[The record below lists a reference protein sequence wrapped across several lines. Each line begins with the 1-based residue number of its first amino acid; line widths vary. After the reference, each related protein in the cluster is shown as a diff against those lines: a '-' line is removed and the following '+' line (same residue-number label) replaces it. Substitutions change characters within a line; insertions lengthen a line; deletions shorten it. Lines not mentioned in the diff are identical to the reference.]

1 MARIIT
7 ILRPPVAPVR
17 STRHPA
23 VAALL
28 VVLSAGTVGAQT
40 PARAGAPAAA
50 TAAATAATPAAA
62 PAPTAPTR
70 IRESWTADRR
80 GFVVGDIVTV
90 LVDDYTISTAVKENL
105 ATDTRTRDL
114 SADVSLPQALS
125 KGAGLTA
132 KNSADQQERG
142 TARRENRFQNEMS
155 VRVIAVGPNGLLQVK
170 GTKSIN
176 VDKAAQDI
184 VFTGWIRP
192 QDISA
197 ANMVESNRVADA
209 QLFYSSP
216 GALGKP
222 KQGLLS
228 KALGIIWP

>member
-17 STRHPA
+17 STRHSA

-50 TAAATAATPAAA
+50 TAAATAATPA
-62 PAPTAPTR
+62 PATTAPTR

-105 ATDTRTRDL
+105 ATDSRTRDL
-114 SADVSLPQALS
+114 SADVTLPQALS

-132 KNSADQQERG
+132 KNSANQQERG

-155 VRVIAVGPNGLLQVK
+155 VRVVAVGPNGLLQVK

-192 QDISA
+192 QDISS

-209 QLFYSSP
+209 QLLYSSP

>member
-1 MARIIT
+1 M
-7 ILRPPVAPVR
+7 
-17 STRHPA
+17 
-23 VAALL
+23 
-28 VVLSAGTVGAQT
+28 
-40 PARAGAPAAA
+40 
-50 TAAATAATPAAA
+50 
-62 PAPTAPTR
+62 
-70 IRESWTADRR
+70 RESWTADRR
-80 GFVVGDIVTV
+80 GFIVGDIVTV
-90 LVDDYTISTAVKENL
+90 LIDDYTISTAVKENL
-105 ATDTRTRDL
+105 ATDSRTRDL

-155 VRVIAVGPNGLLQVK
+155 VRVVAVGPNGLLQVK

-184 VFTGWIRP
+184 VFTGWVRP
-192 QDISA
+192 QDISS

-209 QLFYSSP
+209 QLLYSSP